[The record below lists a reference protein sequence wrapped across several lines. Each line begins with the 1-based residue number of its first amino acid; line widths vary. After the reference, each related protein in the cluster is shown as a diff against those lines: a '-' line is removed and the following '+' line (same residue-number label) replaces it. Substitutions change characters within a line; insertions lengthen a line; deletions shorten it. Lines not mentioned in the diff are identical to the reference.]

1 MKKKR
6 ERTDGQEKRTNGR
19 QVWRWGLMLALFAAL
34 LANTSC
40 VSFAALNGNCRYAE
54 IDRADALMW
63 QDIYFDR
70 EETAKPESGELRT
83 LAQPIG
89 EVRYKLDGQ
98 ACADHRWANGD
109 ATNLEAGTP
118 IYALAD
124 YKPTFRVVA
133 DGRVY
138 QALVNPHAR
147 TIGDLYDIEGKVK
160 EISFKEGRIVLDP
173 EEERTFTDL
182 YLNGKYEGMDA
193 FAKRRLAGPIGFRI
207 RLKDGSDVSGTYF
220 LTNGPV
226 MHPGMAAPDRLRDLV
241 EGKLRQAGYLPR
253 ESA

>member
-1 MKKKR
+1 
-6 ERTDGQEKRTNGR
+6 
-19 QVWRWGLMLALFAAL
+19 MLALFAAL

-40 VSFAALNGNCRYAE
+40 VSFATLKGNCGYAE

-70 EETAKPESGELRT
+70 TETAMPESGELRT

-109 ATNLEAGTP
+109 ASFLEAGTP

-133 DGRVY
+133 GGKVY

-147 TIGDLYDIEGKVK
+147 TIGDLYDIEGKVA
-160 EISFKEGRIVLDP
+160 EVSFKEGRIVLDP
-173 EEERTFTDL
+173 EEERTFMSL

-193 FAKRRLAGPIGFRI
+193 FAKRRLAGPINFRI
-207 RLKDGSDVSGTYF
+207 RLKDGSDVGGTYY

-226 MHPGMAAPDRLRDLV
+226 MHPGMAVPDRLRDLV
-241 EGKLRQAGYLPR
+241 EGKLRQAGYLPK
-253 ESA
+253 ENA